1 MFKSTKS
8 QFAIRKLSKGAV
20 AVLLTFGIFANTT
33 SGIVSATVNDG
44 IDISA
49 IEIRGGTIDTTE
61 SSVEDITPESTTEV
75 STSNDDQSTP
85 VNSEITQN
93 TETIS
98 ENTQVETATEINKA
112 ENTAKEESTV
122 ENATT
127 NDATV
132 TEDQT
137 TTDKTETSSP
147 ENTNQTETT
156 TKKPTINVDT
166 EKVDKE
172 DEEETKKLEDIKKYI
187 EEVAAK
193 HPLGIAGIFH
203 IFGNEVDG
211 QVHIAGNIAADKVG
225 AGDFGTNSGATS
237 NLTNG
242 DIHYI
247 GSIDHLNK
255 INGDNKL
262 VIFGPDIEYRSYEN
276 GGAIQVNFGTK
287 DEPKWQKVDI
297 KHSHIIQADKPL
309 DIQGELDKLGE
320 KSDNWASQSQT
331 EGVKADF
338 TDHNNSW
345 IDVSEAIK
353 NAGDRKEP
361 IYVTVDASHISGDN
375 KHNITIK
382 GIPAGENAPIIIL
395 NVTNVQNGDLT
406 VKTHL
411 VLEYSD
417 QNNVNGSSEKHGQAN
432 KLLWNFGTNLNSL
445 NIDGDCHLGSILAS
459 NAHITTNVN
468 VDGNIIGDK
477 VTIKGE
483 SHRWDLVP
491 PMEEIQIPEE
501 PKPEDPA
508 PEEPKPE
515 EPTPEDPT
523 PEDPTPEE
531 PKPEEPTPE
540 DPTPEDPT
548 PEDPTPED
556 PTPEE
561 PKPEEPTTP
570 PTDEELPPS
579 EEDFIRP
586 LPEDVVDPIGE
597 EEEPKEE
604 EKQDEED
611 FIRPLPEDV
620 VDPIGEEEESKEKE
634 KQDEEDFIR
643 PLPENVVKSTANKV
657 QEQQKEEKATPQT
670 STSTVV
676 ETSTEEEIALPET
689 GAKQNPLISI
699 GAVMSAVAVALLS
712 LGLIIKKKN

>member
-1 MFKSTKS
+1 MLT
-8 QFAIRKLSKGAV
+8 
-20 AVLLTFGIFANTT
+20 LL
-33 SGIVSATVNDG
+33 SGIVSAAVN
-44 IDISA
+44 
-49 IEIRGGTIDTTE
+49 E
-61 SSVEDITPESTTEV
+61 SSDVNTTQIENNASTQNSIEAELTSETAPESTTDVQASNIEQSTEV
-75 STSNDDQSTP
+75 ETANNDQSTP
-85 VNSEITQN
+85 VNSETTQN
-93 TETIS
+93 AESVS
-98 ENTQVETATEINKA
+98 ENTQAETATEINKT
-112 ENTAKEESTV
+112 ENTDKQETTV
-122 ENATT
+122 EDATT
-127 NDATV
+127 NDV
-132 TEDQT
+132 
-137 TTDKTETSSP
+137 TTDKDQPTTDKIETSSP
-147 ENTNQTETT
+147 ENTDQTELTT

-166 EKVDKE
+166 EKVE
-172 DEEETKKLEDIKKYI
+172 QEETKKLEDIKKYI

-247 GSIDHLNK
+247 GSIDHFNK

-262 VIFGPDIEYRSYEN
+262 VIFAPDIEYRTYEN

-320 KSDNWASQSQT
+320 KSDNWASPSQT

-338 TDHNNSW
+338 TDHNNSL

-353 NAGDRKEP
+353 NAGDSKET

-375 KHNITIK
+375 KRNITIK
-382 GIPAGENAPIIIL
+382 GIPAGEDAPIIIL

-417 QNNVNGSSEKHGQAN
+417 QNNVNGSSEKHDQAN

-445 NIDGDCHLGSILAS
+445 NIAGDYHLGSILAS
-459 NAHITTNVN
+459 NAHITTNVTM
-468 VDGNIIGDK
+468 DGNIIGDK

-483 SHRWDLVP
+483 SYRWDLVP

-501 PKPEDPA
+501 PEKPTPDPEPQPED
-508 PEEPKPE
+508 
-515 EPTPEDPT
+515 
-523 PEDPTPEE
+523 
-531 PKPEEPTPE
+531 
-540 DPTPEDPT
+540 
-548 PEDPTPED
+548 
-556 PTPEE
+556 
-561 PKPEEPTTP
+561 PTTP

-579 EEDFIRP
+579 KEDF
-586 LPEDVVDPIGE
+586 V
-597 EEEPKEE
+597 
-604 EKQDEED
+604 
-611 FIRPLPEDV
+611 
-620 VDPIGEEEESKEKE
+620 
-634 KQDEEDFIR
+634 R
-643 PLPENVVKSTANKV
+643 PLPENVVKSTTNKV
-657 QEQQKEEKATPQT
+657 QEQATQEKATPQT

-676 ETSTEEEIALPET
+676 ETSTEKEIALPET
-689 GAKQNPLISI
+689 SEKQNKLISI
-699 GAVMSAVAVALLS
+699 GAMMSAVATAILS
-712 LGLIIKKKN
+712 LGLIIQKKTLL

>member
-8 QFAIRKLSKGAV
+8 QFAIRKLTQGAV

-33 SGIVSATVNDG
+33 SGIVSAAVN
-44 IDISA
+44 
-49 IEIRGGTIDTTE
+49 E
-61 SSVEDITPESTTEV
+61 SSDVNTTQIENNASTQNSIEAELTSETATESTTDVQASNIEQSTEV
-75 STSNDDQSTP
+75 ETANNDQSTP
-85 VNSEITQN
+85 VNSETTQN
-93 TETIS
+93 AESVS
-98 ENTQVETATEINKA
+98 ENTQAETATEINKT
-112 ENTAKEESTV
+112 ENTDKQETTV
-122 ENATT
+122 EDATT
-127 NDATV
+127 NDV
-132 TEDQT
+132 
-137 TTDKTETSSP
+137 TTDKDQPTTDKIETSSP
-147 ENTNQTETT
+147 ENTDQTELTT

-166 EKVDKE
+166 EKVE
-172 DEEETKKLEDIKKYI
+172 QEETKKLEDIKKYI

-247 GSIDHLNK
+247 GSIDHFNK

-262 VIFGPDIEYRSYEN
+262 VIFAPDIEYRTYEN

-320 KSDNWASQSQT
+320 KSDNWASPSQT

-338 TDHNNSW
+338 TDHNNSL

-353 NAGDRKEP
+353 NAGDSKET

-375 KHNITIK
+375 KRNITIK
-382 GIPAGENAPIIIL
+382 GIPAGEDAPIIIL

-417 QNNVNGSSEKHGQAN
+417 QNNVNGSSEKHDQAN

-445 NIDGDCHLGSILAS
+445 NIAGDYHLGSILAS
-459 NAHITTNVN
+459 NAHITTNVTM
-468 VDGNIIGDK
+468 DGNIIGDK

-483 SHRWDLVP
+483 SYRWDLVP

-501 PKPEDPA
+501 PEKPTPDPEPQPED
-508 PEEPKPE
+508 
-515 EPTPEDPT
+515 
-523 PEDPTPEE
+523 
-531 PKPEEPTPE
+531 
-540 DPTPEDPT
+540 
-548 PEDPTPED
+548 
-556 PTPEE
+556 
-561 PKPEEPTTP
+561 PTTP

-579 EEDFIRP
+579 KEDF
-586 LPEDVVDPIGE
+586 V
-597 EEEPKEE
+597 
-604 EKQDEED
+604 
-611 FIRPLPEDV
+611 
-620 VDPIGEEEESKEKE
+620 
-634 KQDEEDFIR
+634 R
-643 PLPENVVKSTANKV
+643 PLPENVVKSTTNKV
-657 QEQQKEEKATPQT
+657 QEQATQEKATPQT

-676 ETSTEEEIALPET
+676 ETSTEKEIALPET
-689 GAKQNPLISI
+689 SEKQNKLISI
-699 GAVMSAVAVALLS
+699 GAMMSAVATAILS
-712 LGLIIKKKN
+712 LGLIIQKKTLL

>member
-1 MFKSTKS
+1 MSYYPDEGKKMFKSTKS

-49 IEIRGGTIDTTE
+49 IEIRGGTTDTTE

-320 KSDNWASQSQT
+320 KSDNWAGQSQT

-375 KHNITIK
+375 KRNITIK

-417 QNNVNGSSEKHGQAN
+417 QNNVNGSSEEHGQAN

-501 PKPEDPA
+501 PKPEDP
-508 PEEPKPE
+508 
-515 EPTPEDPT
+515 T

-531 PKPEEPTPE
+531 PKPEEPTPEDPTPE

-611 FIRPLPEDV
+611 FIRPLPE
-620 VDPIGEEEESKEKE
+620 
-634 KQDEEDFIR
+634 
-643 PLPENVVKSTANKV
+643 NVVKSTTNKV

-689 GAKQNPLISI
+689 GEKQNPLISI

>member
-8 QFAIRKLSKGAV
+8 QYAIRKLPQGAV
-20 AVLLTFGIFANTT
+20 AVLLTFGILANTT
-33 SGIVSATVNDG
+33 SGIVSAAVN
-44 IDISA
+44 
-49 IEIRGGTIDTTE
+49 E
-61 SSVEDITPESTTEV
+61 SSDVNTTPIENNASTQNSIEAELTSETAPESTTDAQ
-75 STSNDDQSTP
+75 TSNIEQSTQVETANNDQSTP
-85 VNSEITQN
+85 VNSETTQN
-93 TETIS
+93 AESVS
-98 ENTQVETATEINKA
+98 ENTQVETATEINKT
-112 ENTAKEESTV
+112 ENTDKQETTIED
-122 ENATT
+122 ATT
-127 NDATV
+127 NDV
-132 TEDQT
+132 TTDKDQP

-147 ENTNQTETT
+147 ENTDQTESTT

-166 EKVDKE
+166 EKVEQE

-247 GSIDHLNK
+247 GSIDHFNK

-262 VIFGPDIEYRSYEN
+262 VIFAPDIEYRTYEN

-320 KSDNWASQSQT
+320 KSDNWASPSQT

-338 TDHNNSW
+338 TDHNNSL

-353 NAGDRKEP
+353 NAGDSKEP

-375 KHNITIK
+375 KRNITIK
-382 GIPAGENAPIIIL
+382 GIPAGEDAPIIIL

-417 QNNVNGSSEKHGQAN
+417 QNNVNGSSEKHDQAN

-445 NIDGDCHLGSILAS
+445 NIAGDYHLGSILAS
-459 NAHITTNVN
+459 NAHITTNVTM
-468 VDGNIIGDK
+468 DGNIIGDK

-491 PMEEIQIPEE
+491 PMEEIHIPEE
-501 PKPEDPA
+501 PEKPTPDPEPQPED
-508 PEEPKPE
+508 
-515 EPTPEDPT
+515 
-523 PEDPTPEE
+523 
-531 PKPEEPTPE
+531 
-540 DPTPEDPT
+540 
-548 PEDPTPED
+548 
-556 PTPEE
+556 
-561 PKPEEPTTP
+561 PTTP

-579 EEDFIRP
+579 EEDF
-586 LPEDVVDPIGE
+586 V
-597 EEEPKEE
+597 
-604 EKQDEED
+604 
-611 FIRPLPEDV
+611 
-620 VDPIGEEEESKEKE
+620 
-634 KQDEEDFIR
+634 R
-643 PLPENVVKSTANKV
+643 PLPENVVKSTTNKV
-657 QEQQKEEKATPQT
+657 QEQATQEKATPQT

-676 ETSTEEEIALPET
+676 ET
-689 GAKQNPLISI
+689 
-699 GAVMSAVAVALLS
+699 
-712 LGLIIKKKN
+712 

>member
-8 QFAIRKLSKGAV
+8 QFAIRKLTQGAG

-33 SGIVSATVNDG
+33 SGIVSAAVN
-44 IDISA
+44 
-49 IEIRGGTIDTTE
+49 E
-61 SSVEDITPESTTEV
+61 SSDVNTTQIENNASTQNSIEAELTSETAPESTTDVQASNIEQSTEV
-75 STSNDDQSTP
+75 ETANNDQSTP
-85 VNSEITQN
+85 VNSETTQN
-93 TETIS
+93 AESVS
-98 ENTQVETATEINKA
+98 ENTQVETATEINKT
-112 ENTAKEESTV
+112 ENTDKQETTV
-122 ENATT
+122 EDATT
-127 NDATV
+127 NDV
-132 TEDQT
+132 TTDKDQP

-147 ENTNQTETT
+147 ENTDQTESTT

-166 EKVDKE
+166 EKVEQE

-211 QVHIAGNIAADKVG
+211 QVHIACNIAADKVG

-247 GSIDHLNK
+247 GSIDHFNK

-262 VIFGPDIEYRSYEN
+262 VIFAPDIEYRTYEN

-320 KSDNWASQSQT
+320 KSDNWASPSQT

-338 TDHNNSW
+338 TDHNNSL

-353 NAGDRKEP
+353 NAGDSKEP

-375 KHNITIK
+375 KRNITIK
-382 GIPAGENAPIIIL
+382 GIPAGEDAPIIIL

-406 VKTHL
+406 VKIHL

-417 QNNVNGSSEKHGQAN
+417 QNNVNGSSEKHDQAN

-445 NIDGDCHLGSILAS
+445 NIAGDYHLGSILAS
-459 NAHITTNVN
+459 NAHITTNVTM
-468 VDGNIIGDK
+468 DGNIIGDK

-491 PMEEIQIPEE
+491 PMEEIHIPEE
-501 PKPEDPA
+501 PEKPTPDPEPQPED
-508 PEEPKPE
+508 
-515 EPTPEDPT
+515 
-523 PEDPTPEE
+523 
-531 PKPEEPTPE
+531 
-540 DPTPEDPT
+540 
-548 PEDPTPED
+548 
-556 PTPEE
+556 
-561 PKPEEPTTP
+561 PTTP

-579 EEDFIRP
+579 EEDF
-586 LPEDVVDPIGE
+586 V
-597 EEEPKEE
+597 
-604 EKQDEED
+604 
-611 FIRPLPEDV
+611 
-620 VDPIGEEEESKEKE
+620 
-634 KQDEEDFIR
+634 R
-643 PLPENVVKSTANKV
+643 PLPENVVKSTTNKV
-657 QEQQKEEKATPQT
+657 QEQATQEKATPQT

-676 ETSTEEEIALPET
+676 ETSTEKEIALPET
-689 GAKQNPLISI
+689 GEKQNKLISI
-699 GAVMSAVAVALLS
+699 GAMMSAVATTILS
-712 LGLIIKKKN
+712 LGLIIKKKTLL

>member
-8 QFAIRKLSKGAV
+8 QFAIRKLTQGAV

-33 SGIVSATVNDG
+33 SGIVSAAVN
-44 IDISA
+44 
-49 IEIRGGTIDTTE
+49 E
-61 SSVEDITPESTTEV
+61 SSDVNTTQIENNASTQNSIEAELTSETAPESTTDVQASNIEQSTEV
-75 STSNDDQSTP
+75 ETANNDQSTP
-85 VNSEITQN
+85 VNSETTQN
-93 TETIS
+93 AESVS
-98 ENTQVETATEINKA
+98 ENTQVETATEINKT
-112 ENTAKEESTV
+112 ENTDKQETTV
-122 ENATT
+122 EDATT
-127 NDATV
+127 NDV
-132 TEDQT
+132 TTDKDQP

-147 ENTNQTETT
+147 ENTDQTESTT

-166 EKVDKE
+166 EKVEQE
-172 DEEETKKLEDIKKYI
+172 DEEKTKKLEDIKKYI

-211 QVHIAGNIAADKVG
+211 QVHIAGNIAADKVS

-247 GSIDHLNK
+247 GSIDHFNK

-262 VIFGPDIEYRSYEN
+262 VIFAPDIEYRTYEN

-309 DIQGELDKLGE
+309 DIQSELDKLGE
-320 KSDNWASQSQT
+320 KSDNWASPSQT
-331 EGVKADF
+331 ESVKADF
-338 TDHNNSW
+338 TDHNNSL

-353 NAGDRKEP
+353 NAGDSKEP

-375 KHNITIK
+375 KRNITIK
-382 GIPAGENAPIIIL
+382 GIPAGEDAPIIIL

-417 QNNVNGSSEKHGQAN
+417 QNNVNGSSEKHDQAN

-445 NIDGDCHLGSILAS
+445 NIAGDYHLGSILAS
-459 NAHITTNVN
+459 NAHITTNVTM
-468 VDGNIIGDK
+468 DGNIIGDK

-491 PMEEIQIPEE
+491 PMEEIHIPEE
-501 PKPEDPA
+501 PEKPTPDPEPQPED
-508 PEEPKPE
+508 
-515 EPTPEDPT
+515 
-523 PEDPTPEE
+523 
-531 PKPEEPTPE
+531 
-540 DPTPEDPT
+540 
-548 PEDPTPED
+548 
-556 PTPEE
+556 
-561 PKPEEPTTP
+561 PTTP

-579 EEDFIRP
+579 EEDF
-586 LPEDVVDPIGE
+586 V
-597 EEEPKEE
+597 
-604 EKQDEED
+604 
-611 FIRPLPEDV
+611 
-620 VDPIGEEEESKEKE
+620 
-634 KQDEEDFIR
+634 R
-643 PLPENVVKSTANKV
+643 PLPENVVKSTTNKV
-657 QEQQKEEKATPQT
+657 QEQATQEKATPQT

-676 ETSTEEEIALPET
+676 ETSTEKEIALPET
-689 GAKQNPLISI
+689 GEKQNKLISI
-699 GAVMSAVAVALLS
+699 GAMMSAVATAILS
-712 LGLIIKKKN
+712 LGLIIKKKTLL

>member
-8 QFAIRKLSKGAV
+8 QYAIRKLPQGAV

-33 SGIVSATVNDG
+33 SGIVSAAVN
-44 IDISA
+44 
-49 IEIRGGTIDTTE
+49 E
-61 SSVEDITPESTTEV
+61 SSDVNTTQIENNASTQNSIEAELTSETAPESTTDV
-75 STSNDDQSTP
+75 QTSNIEQSTQVETANNDQSTP
-85 VNSEITQN
+85 VNSETTQN
-93 TETIS
+93 AESVS
-98 ENTQVETATEINKA
+98 ENTQVETATEINKT
-112 ENTAKEESTV
+112 ENTDKQETTIED
-122 ENATT
+122 ATT
-127 NDATV
+127 NDV
-132 TEDQT
+132 TTDKDQP

-147 ENTNQTETT
+147 ENTDQTESTT

-166 EKVDKE
+166 EKVEQE

-247 GSIDHLNK
+247 GSIDHFNK

-262 VIFGPDIEYRSYEN
+262 VIFAPDIEYRTYEN

-320 KSDNWASQSQT
+320 KSDNWASPSQT

-338 TDHNNSW
+338 TDHNNSL

-353 NAGDRKEP
+353 NAGDSKEP

-375 KHNITIK
+375 KRNITIK
-382 GIPAGENAPIIIL
+382 GIPAGEDAPIIIL

-417 QNNVNGSSEKHGQAN
+417 QNNVNGSSEKHDQAN

-445 NIDGDCHLGSILAS
+445 NIAGDYHLGSILAS
-459 NAHITTNVN
+459 NAHITTNVTM
-468 VDGNIIGDK
+468 DGNIIGDK

-491 PMEEIQIPEE
+491 PMEEIHIPEE
-501 PKPEDPA
+501 PEKPTPDPEPQPED
-508 PEEPKPE
+508 
-515 EPTPEDPT
+515 
-523 PEDPTPEE
+523 
-531 PKPEEPTPE
+531 
-540 DPTPEDPT
+540 
-548 PEDPTPED
+548 
-556 PTPEE
+556 
-561 PKPEEPTTP
+561 PTTP

-579 EEDFIRP
+579 EEDF
-586 LPEDVVDPIGE
+586 V
-597 EEEPKEE
+597 
-604 EKQDEED
+604 
-611 FIRPLPEDV
+611 
-620 VDPIGEEEESKEKE
+620 
-634 KQDEEDFIR
+634 R
-643 PLPENVVKSTANKV
+643 PLPENVVKSTTNKV
-657 QEQQKEEKATPQT
+657 QEQATQEKATPQT

-676 ETSTEEEIALPET
+676 ET
-689 GAKQNPLISI
+689 
-699 GAVMSAVAVALLS
+699 
-712 LGLIIKKKN
+712 

>member
-1 MFKSTKS
+1 STKS
-8 QFAIRKLSKGAV
+8 QFAIRKLTQGAG

-33 SGIVSATVNDG
+33 SGIVSAAVN
-44 IDISA
+44 
-49 IEIRGGTIDTTE
+49 E
-61 SSVEDITPESTTEV
+61 SSDVNTTQIENNASTQNSIEAELTSETAPESTTDVQASNIEQSTEV
-75 STSNDDQSTP
+75 ETANNDQSTP
-85 VNSEITQN
+85 VNSETTQN
-93 TETIS
+93 AESVS
-98 ENTQVETATEINKA
+98 ENTQVETATEINKT
-112 ENTAKEESTV
+112 ENTDKQETTV
-122 ENATT
+122 EDATT
-127 NDATV
+127 NDV
-132 TEDQT
+132 TTDKDQP

-147 ENTNQTETT
+147 ENTDQTESTT

-166 EKVDKE
+166 EKVEQE

-211 QVHIAGNIAADKVG
+211 QVHIACNIAADKVG

-247 GSIDHLNK
+247 GSIDHFNK

-262 VIFGPDIEYRSYEN
+262 VIFAPDIEYRTYEN

-320 KSDNWASQSQT
+320 KSDNWASPSQT

-338 TDHNNSW
+338 TDHNNSL

-353 NAGDRKEP
+353 NAGDSKEP

-375 KHNITIK
+375 KRNITIK
-382 GIPAGENAPIIIL
+382 GIPAGEDAPIIIL

-406 VKTHL
+406 VKIHL

-417 QNNVNGSSEKHGQAN
+417 QNNVNGSSEKHDQAN

-445 NIDGDCHLGSILAS
+445 NIAGDYHLGSILAS
-459 NAHITTNVN
+459 NAHITTNVTM
-468 VDGNIIGDK
+468 DGNIIGDK

-491 PMEEIQIPEE
+491 PMEEIHIPEE
-501 PKPEDPA
+501 PEKPTPDPEPQPED
-508 PEEPKPE
+508 
-515 EPTPEDPT
+515 
-523 PEDPTPEE
+523 
-531 PKPEEPTPE
+531 
-540 DPTPEDPT
+540 
-548 PEDPTPED
+548 
-556 PTPEE
+556 
-561 PKPEEPTTP
+561 PTTP

-579 EEDFIRP
+579 EEDF
-586 LPEDVVDPIGE
+586 V
-597 EEEPKEE
+597 
-604 EKQDEED
+604 
-611 FIRPLPEDV
+611 
-620 VDPIGEEEESKEKE
+620 
-634 KQDEEDFIR
+634 R
-643 PLPENVVKSTANKV
+643 PLPENVVKSTTNKV
-657 QEQQKEEKATPQT
+657 QEQATQEKATPQT

-676 ETSTEEEIALPET
+676 ET
-689 GAKQNPLISI
+689 
-699 GAVMSAVAVALLS
+699 
-712 LGLIIKKKN
+712 

>member
-8 QFAIRKLSKGAV
+8 QFAIRKLTQGAV

-33 SGIVSATVNDG
+33 SGIVSAAVN
-44 IDISA
+44 
-49 IEIRGGTIDTTE
+49 E
-61 SSVEDITPESTTEV
+61 SSDVNTTQIENNASTQNSIEAELTSETAPESTTDVQASNIEQSTEV
-75 STSNDDQSTP
+75 ETANNDQSTP
-85 VNSEITQN
+85 VNSETTQN
-93 TETIS
+93 AESVS
-98 ENTQVETATEINKA
+98 ENTQAETATEINKT
-112 ENTAKEESTV
+112 ENTDKQETTV
-122 ENATT
+122 EDATT
-127 NDATV
+127 NDV
-132 TEDQT
+132 
-137 TTDKTETSSP
+137 TTDKDQPTTDKIETSSP
-147 ENTNQTETT
+147 ENTDQTELTT

-166 EKVDKE
+166 EKVE
-172 DEEETKKLEDIKKYI
+172 QEETKKLEDIKKYI

-247 GSIDHLNK
+247 GSIDHFNK

-262 VIFGPDIEYRSYEN
+262 VIFAPDIEYRTYEN

-320 KSDNWASQSQT
+320 KSDNWASPSQT

-338 TDHNNSW
+338 TDHNNSL

-353 NAGDRKEP
+353 NAGDSKET

-375 KHNITIK
+375 KRNITIK
-382 GIPAGENAPIIIL
+382 GIPAGEDAPIIIL

-417 QNNVNGSSEKHGQAN
+417 QNNVNGSSEKHDQAN

-445 NIDGDCHLGSILAS
+445 NIAGDYHLGSILAS
-459 NAHITTNVN
+459 NAHITTNVTM
-468 VDGNIIGDK
+468 DGNIIGDK

-483 SHRWDLVP
+483 SYRWDLVP

-501 PKPEDPA
+501 PEKPTPDPEPQPED
-508 PEEPKPE
+508 
-515 EPTPEDPT
+515 
-523 PEDPTPEE
+523 
-531 PKPEEPTPE
+531 
-540 DPTPEDPT
+540 
-548 PEDPTPED
+548 
-556 PTPEE
+556 
-561 PKPEEPTTP
+561 PTTP

-579 EEDFIRP
+579 KEDF
-586 LPEDVVDPIGE
+586 V
-597 EEEPKEE
+597 
-604 EKQDEED
+604 
-611 FIRPLPEDV
+611 
-620 VDPIGEEEESKEKE
+620 
-634 KQDEEDFIR
+634 R
-643 PLPENVVKSTANKV
+643 PLPENVVKSTTNKV
-657 QEQQKEEKATPQT
+657 QEQATQEKATPQT

-676 ETSTEEEIALPET
+676 ETSTEKEIALPET
-689 GAKQNPLISI
+689 SEKQNKLISI
-699 GAVMSAVAVALLS
+699 GAMMSAVATAILS
-712 LGLIIKKKN
+712 LGLIIQKKTLL

>member
-8 QFAIRKLSKGAV
+8 QFAIRKLTQGAV

-33 SGIVSATVNDG
+33 SGIVSAAVN
-44 IDISA
+44 
-49 IEIRGGTIDTTE
+49 E
-61 SSVEDITPESTTEV
+61 SSDVNTTQIENNASTQNSIEAELTSETAPESTTDVQASNIEQSTEV
-75 STSNDDQSTP
+75 ETANNDQSTP
-85 VNSEITQN
+85 VNSETTQN
-93 TETIS
+93 AESVS
-98 ENTQVETATEINKA
+98 ENTQVETATEINKT
-112 ENTAKEESTV
+112 ENTDKQETTV
-122 ENATT
+122 EDATT
-127 NDATV
+127 NDV
-132 TEDQT
+132 TTDKDQP

-147 ENTNQTETT
+147 ENTDQTESTT

-166 EKVDKE
+166 EKVERE

-211 QVHIAGNIAADKVG
+211 QVHIAGNIAADKVS

-247 GSIDHLNK
+247 GSIDHFNK

-262 VIFGPDIEYRSYEN
+262 VIFAPDIEYRTYEN

-320 KSDNWASQSQT
+320 KSDNWASPSQT

-338 TDHNNSW
+338 TDHNNSL

-353 NAGDRKEP
+353 NAGDSKEP

-375 KHNITIK
+375 KRNITIK
-382 GIPAGENAPIIIL
+382 GIPAGEDAPIIIL

-417 QNNVNGSSEKHGQAN
+417 QNNVNGSSEKHDQAN

-445 NIDGDCHLGSILAS
+445 NIAGDYHLRSILAS
-459 NAHITTNVN
+459 NAHITTNVTM
-468 VDGNIIGDK
+468 DGNIIGDK

-491 PMEEIQIPEE
+491 PMEEIHIPEE
-501 PKPEDPA
+501 PEKPTPDPEPQPED
-508 PEEPKPE
+508 
-515 EPTPEDPT
+515 
-523 PEDPTPEE
+523 
-531 PKPEEPTPE
+531 
-540 DPTPEDPT
+540 
-548 PEDPTPED
+548 
-556 PTPEE
+556 
-561 PKPEEPTTP
+561 PTTP

-579 EEDFIRP
+579 EEDF
-586 LPEDVVDPIGE
+586 V
-597 EEEPKEE
+597 
-604 EKQDEED
+604 
-611 FIRPLPEDV
+611 
-620 VDPIGEEEESKEKE
+620 
-634 KQDEEDFIR
+634 R
-643 PLPENVVKSTANKV
+643 PLPENVVKSTTNKV
-657 QEQQKEEKATPQT
+657 QEQATQEKATPQT

-676 ETSTEEEIALPET
+676 ETSTEKEIALPET
-689 GAKQNPLISI
+689 GEKQNKLISI
-699 GAVMSAVAVALLS
+699 GAMMSAVATAILS
-712 LGLIIKKKN
+712 LGLIIKKKTLL

>member
-1 MFKSTKS
+1 M
-8 QFAIRKLSKGAV
+8 
-20 AVLLTFGIFANTT
+20 TFGIFANTT

-262 VIFGPDIEYRSYEN
+262 VIFGPDIEYRSCEN
-276 GGAIQVNFGTK
+276 GSAIQVNFGTK

-375 KHNITIK
+375 KRNITIK

-501 PKPEDPA
+501 PKPEDP
-508 PEEPKPE
+508 
-515 EPTPEDPT
+515 
-523 PEDPTPEE
+523 
-531 PKPEEPTPE
+531 
-540 DPTPEDPT
+540 
-548 PEDPTPED
+548 
-556 PTPEE
+556 TPEE

-586 LPEDVVDPIGE
+586 LPEDVVDLIGE

-620 VDPIGEEEESKEKE
+620 VDPIGEEEEPKEKE

-689 GAKQNPLISI
+689 GEKQNPLISI

>member
-8 QFAIRKLSKGAV
+8 QFAIRKLTQGAV
-20 AVLLTFGIFANTT
+20 AVLLTFGILANTT
-33 SGIVSATVNDG
+33 SGIVSAAVN
-44 IDISA
+44 
-49 IEIRGGTIDTTE
+49 E
-61 SSVEDITPESTTEV
+61 SSDVNTTQIENNASTQNSIEAELTSETAPESTTDVQASNIEQSTEV
-75 STSNDDQSTP
+75 ETANNDQSTP
-85 VNSEITQN
+85 VNSETTQN
-93 TETIS
+93 AESVS
-98 ENTQVETATEINKA
+98 ENTQVETATEINKT
-112 ENTAKEESTV
+112 ENTDKQETTIED
-122 ENATT
+122 ATT
-127 NDATV
+127 NDV
-132 TEDQT
+132 TTDKDQP

-147 ENTNQTETT
+147 ENTDQTESTT

-166 EKVDKE
+166 EKVEQE

-247 GSIDHLNK
+247 GSIDHFNK

-262 VIFGPDIEYRSYEN
+262 VIFAPDIEYRTYEN

-320 KSDNWASQSQT
+320 KSDNWASPSQT

-338 TDHNNSW
+338 TDHNNSL

-353 NAGDRKEP
+353 NAGDSKEP

-375 KHNITIK
+375 KRNITIK
-382 GIPAGENAPIIIL
+382 GIPAGEDAPIIIL

-406 VKTHL
+406 VKIHL

-417 QNNVNGSSEKHGQAN
+417 QNNVNGSSEKHDQAN

-445 NIDGDCHLGSILAS
+445 NIAGDYHLGSILAS
-459 NAHITTNVN
+459 NAHITTNVTM
-468 VDGNIIGDK
+468 DGNIIGDK

-491 PMEEIQIPEE
+491 PMEEIHIPEE
-501 PKPEDPA
+501 PEKPTPDPEPQPED
-508 PEEPKPE
+508 
-515 EPTPEDPT
+515 
-523 PEDPTPEE
+523 
-531 PKPEEPTPE
+531 
-540 DPTPEDPT
+540 
-548 PEDPTPED
+548 
-556 PTPEE
+556 
-561 PKPEEPTTP
+561 PTTP

-579 EEDFIRP
+579 EEDF
-586 LPEDVVDPIGE
+586 V
-597 EEEPKEE
+597 
-604 EKQDEED
+604 
-611 FIRPLPEDV
+611 
-620 VDPIGEEEESKEKE
+620 
-634 KQDEEDFIR
+634 R
-643 PLPENVVKSTANKV
+643 PLPENVVKSTTNKV
-657 QEQQKEEKATPQT
+657 QEQATQEKATPQT

-676 ETSTEEEIALPET
+676 ET
-689 GAKQNPLISI
+689 
-699 GAVMSAVAVALLS
+699 
-712 LGLIIKKKN
+712 

>member
-49 IEIRGGTIDTTE
+49 IEIRGGTTDTTE

-262 VIFGPDIEYRSYEN
+262 VIFGPDIEYRSCEN
-276 GGAIQVNFGTK
+276 GSAIQVNFGTK

-320 KSDNWASQSQT
+320 KSDNWAGQSQT

-375 KHNITIK
+375 KRNITIK

-501 PKPEDPA
+501 PKPE
-508 PEEPKPE
+508 K
-515 EPTPEDPT
+515 
-523 PEDPTPEE
+523 
-531 PKPEEPTPE
+531 
-540 DPTPEDPT
+540 PT

-620 VDPIGEEEESKEKE
+620 VDPIGEEEEPKEKE

-643 PLPENVVKSTANKV
+643 PLPENVVKSTTNKV

-676 ETSTEEEIALPET
+676 ETSTEKEIALPET
-689 GAKQNPLISI
+689 GEKQNPLISI

>member
-49 IEIRGGTIDTTE
+49 IEIRGGTTDTTE

-262 VIFGPDIEYRSYEN
+262 VIFGPDIEYRSCEN
-276 GGAIQVNFGTK
+276 GSAIQVNFGTK

-320 KSDNWASQSQT
+320 KSDNWAGQSQT

-375 KHNITIK
+375 KRNITIK

-501 PKPEDPA
+501 PKPEDP
-508 PEEPKPE
+508 
-515 EPTPEDPT
+515 T

-531 PKPEEPTPE
+531 PKPE
-540 DPTPEDPT
+540 DPTPEEPK
-548 PEDPTPED
+548 PEEPTPED

-611 FIRPLPEDV
+611 FIRPLPE
-620 VDPIGEEEESKEKE
+620 
-634 KQDEEDFIR
+634 
-643 PLPENVVKSTANKV
+643 NVVKSTTNKV

-676 ETSTEEEIALPET
+676 ETSTEKEIALPET
-689 GAKQNPLISI
+689 GEKQNPLISI

>member
-8 QFAIRKLSKGAV
+8 QFAIRKLTQGAV

-33 SGIVSATVNDG
+33 SGIVSAAVN
-44 IDISA
+44 
-49 IEIRGGTIDTTE
+49 E
-61 SSVEDITPESTTEV
+61 SSDVNTTQIENNASTQNSIEAELTSETAPESTTDVQASNIEQSTEV
-75 STSNDDQSTP
+75 ETANNDQSTP
-85 VNSEITQN
+85 VNSETTQN
-93 TETIS
+93 AESVS
-98 ENTQVETATEINKA
+98 ENTQVETATEINKT
-112 ENTAKEESTV
+112 ENTDKQETTV
-122 ENATT
+122 EDATT
-127 NDATV
+127 NDV
-132 TEDQT
+132 TTDKDQP

-147 ENTNQTETT
+147 ENTDQTESTT

-166 EKVDKE
+166 EKVEQE

-211 QVHIAGNIAADKVG
+211 QVHIAGNIAADKVS

-247 GSIDHLNK
+247 GSIDHFNK

-262 VIFGPDIEYRSYEN
+262 VIFAPDIEYRTYEN

-320 KSDNWASQSQT
+320 KSDNWASPSQT

-338 TDHNNSW
+338 TDHNNSL

-353 NAGDRKEP
+353 NAGDSKEP

-375 KHNITIK
+375 KRNITIK
-382 GIPAGENAPIIIL
+382 GIPAGEDAPIIIL

-417 QNNVNGSSEKHGQAN
+417 QNNVNGSSEKHDQAN

-445 NIDGDCHLGSILAS
+445 NIAGDYHLGSILAS
-459 NAHITTNVN
+459 NAHITTNVTM
-468 VDGNIIGDK
+468 DGNIIGDK

-491 PMEEIQIPEE
+491 PMEEIHIPEE
-501 PKPEDPA
+501 PKKPTPDPEPQPED
-508 PEEPKPE
+508 
-515 EPTPEDPT
+515 
-523 PEDPTPEE
+523 
-531 PKPEEPTPE
+531 
-540 DPTPEDPT
+540 
-548 PEDPTPED
+548 
-556 PTPEE
+556 
-561 PKPEEPTTP
+561 PTTP

-579 EEDFIRP
+579 EEDF
-586 LPEDVVDPIGE
+586 V
-597 EEEPKEE
+597 
-604 EKQDEED
+604 
-611 FIRPLPEDV
+611 
-620 VDPIGEEEESKEKE
+620 
-634 KQDEEDFIR
+634 R
-643 PLPENVVKSTANKV
+643 PLPENVVKSTTNKV
-657 QEQQKEEKATPQT
+657 QEQATQEKATPQT

-676 ETSTEEEIALPET
+676 ET
-689 GAKQNPLISI
+689 
-699 GAVMSAVAVALLS
+699 
-712 LGLIIKKKN
+712 

>member
-8 QFAIRKLSKGAV
+8 QYAIRKLPQGAV
-20 AVLLTFGIFANTT
+20 AVLLTFGILANTT
-33 SGIVSATVNDG
+33 SGIVSAAVN
-44 IDISA
+44 
-49 IEIRGGTIDTTE
+49 E
-61 SSVEDITPESTTEV
+61 SSDVNTTPIENNASTQNSIEAELTSETAPESTTDV
-75 STSNDDQSTP
+75 QTSNIEQSTQVETANNDQSTP
-85 VNSEITQN
+85 VNSETTQN
-93 TETIS
+93 AESVS
-98 ENTQVETATEINKA
+98 ENTQVETATEINKT
-112 ENTAKEESTV
+112 ENTDKQETTIED
-122 ENATT
+122 ATT
-127 NDATV
+127 NDV
-132 TEDQT
+132 TTDKDQP

-147 ENTNQTETT
+147 ENTDQTESTT

-166 EKVDKE
+166 EKVEQE

-211 QVHIAGNIAADKVG
+211 QVHIAGNIAADKVS

-247 GSIDHLNK
+247 GSIDHFNK

-262 VIFGPDIEYRSYEN
+262 VIFAPDIEYRTYEN

-320 KSDNWASQSQT
+320 KSDNWASPSQT

-338 TDHNNSW
+338 TDHNNSL

-353 NAGDRKEP
+353 NAGDSKEP

-375 KHNITIK
+375 KRNITIK
-382 GIPAGENAPIIIL
+382 GIPAGEDAPIIIL

-417 QNNVNGSSEKHGQAN
+417 QNNVNGSSEKHDQAN

-445 NIDGDCHLGSILAS
+445 NIAGDYHLGSILAS
-459 NAHITTNVN
+459 NAHITTNVTM
-468 VDGNIIGDK
+468 DGNIIGDK

-491 PMEEIQIPEE
+491 PMEEIHIPEE
-501 PKPEDPA
+501 PEKPTPDPEPQPED
-508 PEEPKPE
+508 
-515 EPTPEDPT
+515 
-523 PEDPTPEE
+523 
-531 PKPEEPTPE
+531 
-540 DPTPEDPT
+540 
-548 PEDPTPED
+548 
-556 PTPEE
+556 
-561 PKPEEPTTP
+561 PTTP

-579 EEDFIRP
+579 EEDF
-586 LPEDVVDPIGE
+586 V
-597 EEEPKEE
+597 
-604 EKQDEED
+604 
-611 FIRPLPEDV
+611 
-620 VDPIGEEEESKEKE
+620 
-634 KQDEEDFIR
+634 R
-643 PLPENVVKSTANKV
+643 PLPENVVKSTTNKV
-657 QEQQKEEKATPQT
+657 QEQATQEKATPQT

-676 ETSTEEEIALPET
+676 ET
-689 GAKQNPLISI
+689 
-699 GAVMSAVAVALLS
+699 
-712 LGLIIKKKN
+712 

>member
-44 IDISA
+44 SDISA
-49 IEIRGGTIDTTE
+49 IEIRGGTTDTTE

-262 VIFGPDIEYRSYEN
+262 VIFGPDIEYRSCEN
-276 GGAIQVNFGTK
+276 GSAIQVNFGTK

-320 KSDNWASQSQT
+320 KSDNWAGQSQT

-375 KHNITIK
+375 KRNITIK

-501 PKPEDPA
+501 PKPEDP
-508 PEEPKPE
+508 
-515 EPTPEDPT
+515 
-523 PEDPTPEE
+523 
-531 PKPEEPTPE
+531 
-540 DPTPEDPT
+540 
-548 PEDPTPED
+548 
-556 PTPEE
+556 TPEE

-586 LPEDVVDPIGE
+586 LPEDVVDTIGE

-611 FIRPLPEDV
+611 FIRPLPKDV
-620 VDPIGEEEESKEKE
+620 VDTIGEEEEPKEEE
-634 KQDEEDFIR
+634 KEDFIR
-643 PLPENVVKSTANKV
+643 PFPENVVKSTTNKV

-689 GAKQNPLISI
+689 GEKRNPLISI

>member
-1 MFKSTKS
+1 M
-8 QFAIRKLSKGAV
+8 
-20 AVLLTFGIFANTT
+20 TFGIFANTT

-127 NDATV
+127 NGATV

-262 VIFGPDIEYRSYEN
+262 VIFGPDIEYRSCEN
-276 GGAIQVNFGTK
+276 GSAIQVNFGTK

-501 PKPEDPA
+501 PKPEDP
-508 PEEPKPE
+508 
-515 EPTPEDPT
+515 
-523 PEDPTPEE
+523 
-531 PKPEEPTPE
+531 
-540 DPTPEDPT
+540 
-548 PEDPTPED
+548 
-556 PTPEE
+556 TPEE

-586 LPEDVVDPIGE
+586 LPEDVVDLIGE

-620 VDPIGEEEESKEKE
+620 VDPIGEEK
-634 KQDEEDFIR
+634 EDFIR
-643 PLPENVVKSTANKV
+643 PFPENVVKSTTNKV

-689 GAKQNPLISI
+689 GEKQNPLISI

>member
-320 KSDNWASQSQT
+320 KSDNWAGQSQT

-375 KHNITIK
+375 KRNITIK

-491 PMEEIQIPEE
+491 PMEEIQI
-501 PKPEDPA
+501 
-508 PEEPKPE
+508 
-515 EPTPEDPT
+515 
-523 PEDPTPEE
+523 
-531 PKPEEPTPE
+531 
-540 DPTPEDPT
+540 
-548 PEDPTPED
+548 
-556 PTPEE
+556 PEE

-689 GAKQNPLISI
+689 GEKQNPLISI

>member
-1 MFKSTKS
+1 MSYYPDEGKKMFKSTKS

-49 IEIRGGTIDTTE
+49 IEIRGGTTDTTE

-375 KHNITIK
+375 KRNITIK

-501 PKPEDPA
+501 PKPE
-508 PEEPKPE
+508 E
-515 EPTPEDPT
+515 
-523 PEDPTPEE
+523 PTPEE
-531 PKPEEPTPE
+531 PKPEE
-540 DPTPEDPT
+540 PT

-597 EEEPKEE
+597 EEEEKQDEEDFIRPLPEDVVDPIGEEEE

-620 VDPIGEEEESKEKE
+620 VDPIGEEEEPKEEE
-634 KQDEEDFIR
+634 KQDEDFIR
-643 PLPENVVKSTANKV
+643 PLPENVVKSATNKV

-689 GAKQNPLISI
+689 GEKQNPLISI

>member
-8 QFAIRKLSKGAV
+8 QFAIRKLTQGAV

-33 SGIVSATVNDG
+33 SGIVSAAAN
-44 IDISA
+44 
-49 IEIRGGTIDTTE
+49 E
-61 SSVEDITPESTTEV
+61 SSDVNTTQIENNASTQNSIEAELTSETAPESTTDVQASNIEQSTEV
-75 STSNDDQSTP
+75 ETANNDQSTP
-85 VNSEITQN
+85 VNSETTQN
-93 TETIS
+93 AESVS
-98 ENTQVETATEINKA
+98 ENTQVETATEINKT
-112 ENTAKEESTV
+112 ENTDKQETTV
-122 ENATT
+122 EDATT
-127 NDATV
+127 NDV
-132 TEDQT
+132 
-137 TTDKTETSSP
+137 TTDKDQPTTDKIETSSP
-147 ENTNQTETT
+147 ENTDQTELTT

-166 EKVDKE
+166 EKVE
-172 DEEETKKLEDIKKYI
+172 QEETKKLEDIKKYI

-247 GSIDHLNK
+247 GSIDHFNK

-262 VIFGPDIEYRSYEN
+262 VIFAPDIEYRTYEN

-320 KSDNWASQSQT
+320 KSDNWASPSQT

-338 TDHNNSW
+338 TDHNNSL

-353 NAGDRKEP
+353 NAGDSKET

-375 KHNITIK
+375 KRNITIK
-382 GIPAGENAPIIIL
+382 GIPAGEDAPIIIL

-417 QNNVNGSSEKHGQAN
+417 QNNVNGSSEKHDQAN

-445 NIDGDCHLGSILAS
+445 NIAGDYHLGSILAS
-459 NAHITTNVN
+459 NAHITTNVTM
-468 VDGNIIGDK
+468 DGNIIGDK

-483 SHRWDLVP
+483 SYRWDLVP

-501 PKPEDPA
+501 PEKPTPDPEPQPED
-508 PEEPKPE
+508 
-515 EPTPEDPT
+515 
-523 PEDPTPEE
+523 
-531 PKPEEPTPE
+531 
-540 DPTPEDPT
+540 
-548 PEDPTPED
+548 
-556 PTPEE
+556 
-561 PKPEEPTTP
+561 PTTP

-579 EEDFIRP
+579 KEDF
-586 LPEDVVDPIGE
+586 V
-597 EEEPKEE
+597 
-604 EKQDEED
+604 
-611 FIRPLPEDV
+611 
-620 VDPIGEEEESKEKE
+620 
-634 KQDEEDFIR
+634 R
-643 PLPENVVKSTANKV
+643 PLPENVVKSTTNKV
-657 QEQQKEEKATPQT
+657 QEQATQEKATPQT

-676 ETSTEEEIALPET
+676 ETSTEKEIALPET
-689 GAKQNPLISI
+689 SEKQNKLISI
-699 GAVMSAVAVALLS
+699 GAMMSAVATAILS
-712 LGLIIKKKN
+712 LGLIIQKKTLL

>member
-1 MFKSTKS
+1 M
-8 QFAIRKLSKGAV
+8 
-20 AVLLTFGIFANTT
+20 
-33 SGIVSATVNDG
+33 
-44 IDISA
+44 
-49 IEIRGGTIDTTE
+49 
-61 SSVEDITPESTTEV
+61 
-75 STSNDDQSTP
+75 
-85 VNSEITQN
+85 
-93 TETIS
+93 
-98 ENTQVETATEINKA
+98 
-112 ENTAKEESTV
+112 
-122 ENATT
+122 
-127 NDATV
+127 
-132 TEDQT
+132 
-137 TTDKTETSSP
+137 
-147 ENTNQTETT
+147 
-156 TKKPTINVDT
+156 
-166 EKVDKE
+166 
-172 DEEETKKLEDIKKYI
+172 
-187 EEVAAK
+187 
-193 HPLGIAGIFH
+193 GIAGIFH
-203 IFGNEVDG
+203 IFDNEVDG

-262 VIFGPDIEYRSYEN
+262 VIFGPDIEYRSCEN
-276 GGAIQVNFGTK
+276 GSAIQVNFGTK

-320 KSDNWASQSQT
+320 KSDNWAGQSQT

-375 KHNITIK
+375 KRNITIK

-501 PKPEDPA
+501 PKPEDP
-508 PEEPKPE
+508 
-515 EPTPEDPT
+515 T

-540 DPTPEDPT
+540 DPTPEEPK
-548 PEDPTPED
+548 PED

-597 EEEPKEE
+597 EEEP
-604 EKQDEED
+604 
-611 FIRPLPEDV
+611 
-620 VDPIGEEEESKEKE
+620 KEKE

-689 GAKQNPLISI
+689 GEKQNPLISI

>member
-1 MFKSTKS
+1 MSYYPDEGKKMFKSTKS

-49 IEIRGGTIDTTE
+49 IEIRGGTTDTTE

-320 KSDNWASQSQT
+320 KSDNWAGQSQT

-375 KHNITIK
+375 KRNITIK

-445 NIDGDCHLGSILAS
+445 NIDGDYHLGSILAS

-501 PKPEDPA
+501 PK
-508 PEEPKPE
+508 
-515 EPTPEDPT
+515 
-523 PEDPTPEE
+523 
-531 PKPEEPTPE
+531 
-540 DPTPEDPT
+540 

-620 VDPIGEEEESKEKE
+620 VDPIGEEEEPKEKE

-676 ETSTEEEIALPET
+676 ETSTEKEIALPET
-689 GAKQNPLISI
+689 GEKQNPLISI

>member
-1 MFKSTKS
+1 M
-8 QFAIRKLSKGAV
+8 
-20 AVLLTFGIFANTT
+20 TFGIFANTT
-33 SGIVSATVNDG
+33 SGIVSAAVN
-44 IDISA
+44 
-49 IEIRGGTIDTTE
+49 E
-61 SSVEDITPESTTEV
+61 SSDVNTTQIENNASTQNSIEAELTSETAPESTTDVQASNIEQSTEV
-75 STSNDDQSTP
+75 ETANNDQSTP
-85 VNSEITQN
+85 VNSETTQN
-93 TETIS
+93 AESVS
-98 ENTQVETATEINKA
+98 ENTQVETATEINKT
-112 ENTAKEESTV
+112 ENTDKQETTV
-122 ENATT
+122 EDATT
-127 NDATV
+127 NDV
-132 TEDQT
+132 TTDKDQP

-147 ENTNQTETT
+147 ENTDQTESTT

-166 EKVDKE
+166 EKVEQE

-211 QVHIAGNIAADKVG
+211 QVHIACNIAADKVG

-247 GSIDHLNK
+247 GSIDHFNK

-262 VIFGPDIEYRSYEN
+262 VIFAPDIEYRTYEN

-320 KSDNWASQSQT
+320 KSDNWASPSQT

-338 TDHNNSW
+338 TDHNNSL

-353 NAGDRKEP
+353 NAGDSKEP

-375 KHNITIK
+375 KRNITIK
-382 GIPAGENAPIIIL
+382 GIPAGEDAPIIIL

-406 VKTHL
+406 VKIHL

-417 QNNVNGSSEKHGQAN
+417 QNNVNGSSEKHDQAN

-445 NIDGDCHLGSILAS
+445 NIAGDYHLGSILAS
-459 NAHITTNVN
+459 NAHITTNVTM
-468 VDGNIIGDK
+468 DGNIIGDK

-491 PMEEIQIPEE
+491 PMEEIHIPEE
-501 PKPEDPA
+501 PEKPTPDPEPQPED
-508 PEEPKPE
+508 
-515 EPTPEDPT
+515 
-523 PEDPTPEE
+523 
-531 PKPEEPTPE
+531 
-540 DPTPEDPT
+540 
-548 PEDPTPED
+548 
-556 PTPEE
+556 
-561 PKPEEPTTP
+561 PTTP

-579 EEDFIRP
+579 EEDF
-586 LPEDVVDPIGE
+586 V
-597 EEEPKEE
+597 
-604 EKQDEED
+604 
-611 FIRPLPEDV
+611 
-620 VDPIGEEEESKEKE
+620 
-634 KQDEEDFIR
+634 R
-643 PLPENVVKSTANKV
+643 PLPENVVKSTTNKV
-657 QEQQKEEKATPQT
+657 QEQATQEKATPQT

-676 ETSTEEEIALPET
+676 ET
-689 GAKQNPLISI
+689 
-699 GAVMSAVAVALLS
+699 
-712 LGLIIKKKN
+712 

>member
-1 MFKSTKS
+1 M
-8 QFAIRKLSKGAV
+8 
-20 AVLLTFGIFANTT
+20 
-33 SGIVSATVNDG
+33 GIV
-44 IDISA
+44 
-49 IEIRGGTIDTTE
+49 
-61 SSVEDITPESTTEV
+61 
-75 STSNDDQSTP
+75 
-85 VNSEITQN
+85 
-93 TETIS
+93 
-98 ENTQVETATEINKA
+98 
-112 ENTAKEESTV
+112 
-122 ENATT
+122 
-127 NDATV
+127 
-132 TEDQT
+132 
-137 TTDKTETSSP
+137 
-147 ENTNQTETT
+147 
-156 TKKPTINVDT
+156 
-166 EKVDKE
+166 
-172 DEEETKKLEDIKKYI
+172 
-187 EEVAAK
+187 
-193 HPLGIAGIFH
+193 GIFH

-320 KSDNWASQSQT
+320 KSDNWAGQSQT

-375 KHNITIK
+375 KRNITIK

-445 NIDGDCHLGSILAS
+445 NIDGDYHLGSILAS

-501 PKPEDPA
+501 PKPEDP
-508 PEEPKPE
+508 
-515 EPTPEDPT
+515 
-523 PEDPTPEE
+523 
-531 PKPEEPTPE
+531 
-540 DPTPEDPT
+540 
-548 PEDPTPED
+548 
-556 PTPEE
+556 TPEE

-604 EKQDEED
+604 EK
-611 FIRPLPEDV
+611 
-620 VDPIGEEEESKEKE
+620 
-634 KQDEEDFIR
+634 EDFIR

-689 GAKQNPLISI
+689 GEKQNPLISI

>member
-49 IEIRGGTIDTTE
+49 IEIRGGTTDTTE
-61 SSVEDITPESTTEV
+61 SSVEDITPEATTEV

-166 EKVDKE
+166 EKVDRE

-262 VIFGPDIEYRSYEN
+262 VIFGPDIEYRSCEN
-276 GGAIQVNFGTK
+276 GSAIQVNFGTK

-320 KSDNWASQSQT
+320 KSDNWAGQSQT

-375 KHNITIK
+375 KRNITIK

-417 QNNVNGSSEKHGQAN
+417 QNNVNGSSEKHGQTN

-501 PKPEDPA
+501 PKPE
-508 PEEPKPE
+508 K
-515 EPTPEDPT
+515 
-523 PEDPTPEE
+523 
-531 PKPEEPTPE
+531 
-540 DPTPEDPT
+540 
-548 PEDPTPED
+548 PTPED

-579 EEDFIRP
+579 EEDFIRL

-620 VDPIGEEEESKEKE
+620 VDPIGEEEEPKEEE
-634 KQDEEDFIR
+634 KEDFIR
-643 PLPENVVKSTANKV
+643 PFPENVVKSTTNKV

-689 GAKQNPLISI
+689 GEKQNPLISI

>member
-1 MFKSTKS
+1 MSYYPDEGKKMFKSTKS

-49 IEIRGGTIDTTE
+49 IEIRGGTTDTTE

-320 KSDNWASQSQT
+320 KSDNWAGQSQT

-375 KHNITIK
+375 KRNITIK

-501 PKPEDPA
+501 PKPEDP
-508 PEEPKPE
+508 
-515 EPTPEDPT
+515 
-523 PEDPTPEE
+523 
-531 PKPEEPTPE
+531 
-540 DPTPEDPT
+540 
-548 PEDPTPED
+548 TPED

-620 VDPIGEEEESKEKE
+620 VDPIGEEEEPKEKE

-676 ETSTEEEIALPET
+676 ETSTEKEIALPET
-689 GAKQNPLISI
+689 GEKQNPLISI

>member
-8 QFAIRKLSKGAV
+8 QYAIRKLPQGAV
-20 AVLLTFGIFANTT
+20 AVLLTFGILANTT
-33 SGIVSATVNDG
+33 SGIVSAAVN
-44 IDISA
+44 
-49 IEIRGGTIDTTE
+49 E
-61 SSVEDITPESTTEV
+61 SSDVNTTPIENNASTQNSIEAELTSETAPESTTDV
-75 STSNDDQSTP
+75 QTSNIEQSTQVETANNDQSTP
-85 VNSEITQN
+85 VNSETTQN
-93 TETIS
+93 AESVS
-98 ENTQVETATEINKA
+98 ENTQVETATEINKT
-112 ENTAKEESTV
+112 ENTDKQETTIED
-122 ENATT
+122 ATT
-127 NDATV
+127 NDV
-132 TEDQT
+132 TTDKDQP

-147 ENTNQTETT
+147 ENTDQTESTT

-166 EKVDKE
+166 EKVEQE

-247 GSIDHLNK
+247 GSIDHFNK

-262 VIFGPDIEYRSYEN
+262 VIFAPDIEYRTYEN

-320 KSDNWASQSQT
+320 KSDNWASPSQT

-338 TDHNNSW
+338 TDHNNSL

-353 NAGDRKEP
+353 NAGDSKEP

-375 KHNITIK
+375 KRNITIK
-382 GIPAGENAPIIIL
+382 GIPAGEDAPIIIL

-417 QNNVNGSSEKHGQAN
+417 QNNVNGSSEKHDQVN

-445 NIDGDCHLGSILAS
+445 NIAGDYHLGSILAS
-459 NAHITTNVN
+459 NAHITTNVTM
-468 VDGNIIGDK
+468 DGNIIGDK

-491 PMEEIQIPEE
+491 PMEEIHIPEE
-501 PKPEDPA
+501 PEKPTPDPEPQPED
-508 PEEPKPE
+508 
-515 EPTPEDPT
+515 
-523 PEDPTPEE
+523 
-531 PKPEEPTPE
+531 
-540 DPTPEDPT
+540 
-548 PEDPTPED
+548 
-556 PTPEE
+556 
-561 PKPEEPTTP
+561 PTTP

-579 EEDFIRP
+579 EEDF
-586 LPEDVVDPIGE
+586 V
-597 EEEPKEE
+597 
-604 EKQDEED
+604 
-611 FIRPLPEDV
+611 
-620 VDPIGEEEESKEKE
+620 
-634 KQDEEDFIR
+634 R
-643 PLPENVVKSTANKV
+643 PLPENVVKSTTNKV
-657 QEQQKEEKATPQT
+657 QEQATQEKATPQT

-676 ETSTEEEIALPET
+676 ET
-689 GAKQNPLISI
+689 
-699 GAVMSAVAVALLS
+699 
-712 LGLIIKKKN
+712 

>member
-49 IEIRGGTIDTTE
+49 IEIRGGTTDTTE

-172 DEEETKKLEDIKKYI
+172 VEEETKKLEDIKKYI

-242 DIHYI
+242 DI
-247 GSIDHLNK
+247 
-255 INGDNKL
+255 
-262 VIFGPDIEYRSYEN
+262 
-276 GGAIQVNFGTK
+276 QVNFGTK

-320 KSDNWASQSQT
+320 KSDNWAGQSQT

-375 KHNITIK
+375 KRNITIK
-382 GIPAGENAPIIIL
+382 GIPADENAPIIIL

-501 PKPEDPA
+501 PKPEDP
-508 PEEPKPE
+508 
-515 EPTPEDPT
+515 T

-531 PKPEEPTPE
+531 PKPEE
-540 DPTPEDPT
+540 
-548 PEDPTPED
+548 PTPED

-586 LPEDVVDPIGE
+586 
-597 EEEPKEE
+597 
-604 EKQDEED
+604 
-611 FIRPLPEDV
+611 F
-620 VDPIGEEEESKEKE
+620 
-634 KQDEEDFIR
+634 
-643 PLPENVVKSTANKV
+643 PENVVKSTTNKV

-689 GAKQNPLISI
+689 GEKQNPLISI

>member
-8 QFAIRKLSKGAV
+8 QFAIRKLTQGAV

-33 SGIVSATVNDG
+33 SGIVSAAVN
-44 IDISA
+44 
-49 IEIRGGTIDTTE
+49 E
-61 SSVEDITPESTTEV
+61 SSDVNTTQIENNASTQNSIEAELTSETAPESTTDVQASNIEQSTEV
-75 STSNDDQSTP
+75 ETANNDQSTP
-85 VNSEITQN
+85 VNSETTQN
-93 TETIS
+93 AESVS
-98 ENTQVETATEINKA
+98 ENTQVETATEINKT
-112 ENTAKEESTV
+112 ENTDKQETTV
-122 ENATT
+122 EDATT
-127 NDATV
+127 NDV
-132 TEDQT
+132 
-137 TTDKTETSSP
+137 TTDKDQPTTDKIETSSP
-147 ENTNQTETT
+147 ENTDQTELTT
-156 TKKPTINVDT
+156 TKKQTINVDT
-166 EKVDKE
+166 EKVE
-172 DEEETKKLEDIKKYI
+172 QEETKKLEDIKKYI

-247 GSIDHLNK
+247 GSIDHFNK

-262 VIFGPDIEYRSYEN
+262 VIFAPDIEYRTYEN

-320 KSDNWASQSQT
+320 KSDNWASPSQT

-338 TDHNNSW
+338 TDHNNSL

-353 NAGDRKEP
+353 NAGDSKEP

-375 KHNITIK
+375 KRNITIK
-382 GIPAGENAPIIIL
+382 GIPAGEDAPIIIL

-417 QNNVNGSSEKHGQAN
+417 QNNVNGSSEKHDQAN

-445 NIDGDCHLGSILAS
+445 NIAGDYHLGSILAS
-459 NAHITTNVN
+459 NAHITTNVTM
-468 VDGNIIGDK
+468 DGNIIGDK

-483 SHRWDLVP
+483 SYRWDLVP

-501 PKPEDPA
+501 PEKPAPDPEPQPED
-508 PEEPKPE
+508 
-515 EPTPEDPT
+515 
-523 PEDPTPEE
+523 
-531 PKPEEPTPE
+531 
-540 DPTPEDPT
+540 
-548 PEDPTPED
+548 
-556 PTPEE
+556 
-561 PKPEEPTTP
+561 PTTP

-579 EEDFIRP
+579 KEDF
-586 LPEDVVDPIGE
+586 V
-597 EEEPKEE
+597 
-604 EKQDEED
+604 
-611 FIRPLPEDV
+611 
-620 VDPIGEEEESKEKE
+620 
-634 KQDEEDFIR
+634 R
-643 PLPENVVKSTANKV
+643 PLPENVVKSTTNKV
-657 QEQQKEEKATPQT
+657 QEQATQEKATPQT

-676 ETSTEEEIALPET
+676 ETSTEKEIALPET
-689 GAKQNPLISI
+689 SEKQNKLISI
-699 GAVMSAVAVALLS
+699 GAMMSAVATAILS
-712 LGLIIKKKN
+712 LGLIIQKKTLL